1 MLNAFLWHGCMH
13 RNICDTDQVHD
24 VDELKQRLK
33 KVWHGLGQ
41 SFIDDAMLKWHKRL
55 WACVHVKGGHFEHLK
70 HLIRLTSTH
79 LFCCITYIKRIAIVQ
94 IFCISQG
101 SVVTHL
107 RCSGKYD
114 ASLVANLLLSPTVK
128 EFLKSANVS
137 QSYERILSGTFL
149 WPTV

>member
-1 MLNAFLWHGCMH
+1 MPSFDMDACTETFVTRIKFMMLMNGSSVWRRSGVAW
-13 RNICDTDQVHD
+13 D
-24 VDELKQRLK
+24 
-33 KVWHGLGQ
+33 KVSSTMQCLSGTNVSG
-41 SFIDDAMLKWHKRL
+41 R
-55 WACVHVKGGHFEHLK
+55 VYVKGGHFEHLK
-70 HLIRLTSTH
+70 HLIWLTSTH

-114 ASLVANLLLSPTVK
+114 ASLVANLLPSPTVK